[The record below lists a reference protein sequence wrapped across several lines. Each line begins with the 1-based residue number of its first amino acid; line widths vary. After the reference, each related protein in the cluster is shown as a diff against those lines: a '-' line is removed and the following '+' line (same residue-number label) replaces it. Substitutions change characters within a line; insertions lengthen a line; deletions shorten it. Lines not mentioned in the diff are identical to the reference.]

1 MDWMGRGTDIMWHL
15 DLDGHEGQGHTKGID
30 GIDVPTIGDQRRLQ
44 LVIIKKVNK
53 INHSSETNPG

>member
-1 MDWMGRGTDIMWHL
+1 
-15 DLDGHEGQGHTKGID
+15 GID